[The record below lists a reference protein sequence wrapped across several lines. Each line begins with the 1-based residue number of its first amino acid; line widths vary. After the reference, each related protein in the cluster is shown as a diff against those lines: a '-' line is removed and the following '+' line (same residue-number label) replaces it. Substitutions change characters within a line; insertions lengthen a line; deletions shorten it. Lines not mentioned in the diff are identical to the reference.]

1 MSVEE
6 VSLYFLG
13 GYPIPYIEGSSLK
26 RMELDCCVCGKAYGK
41 GTKCV
46 QVFSLPIIHI
56 LFNDSC
62 SCNEHSY
69 LGKKGFPSLGI
80 EPKSIWTVVWTV
92 VCATP
97 SAPPSA
103 TPHLFLLS
111 EPDPSK
117 RTWSSIKSRI
127 NVPHLES
134 SRPPWC
140 RAQPWCP
147 PRCPPCRS
155 AGRRARPQVWHI
167 SLICAFYSWNA
178 DER

>member
-1 MSVEE
+1 MQCSITIKNT
-6 VSLYFLG
+6 SWNS
-13 GYPIPYIEGSSLK
+13 PK
-26 RMELDCCVCGKAYGK
+26 RMEFGCHVRGKANGR
-41 GTKCV
+41 GADQPSKCV

-134 SRPPWC
+134 SRPP
-140 RAQPWCP
+140 
-147 PRCPPCRS
+147 
-155 AGRRARPQVWHI
+155 
-167 SLICAFYSWNA
+167 
-178 DER
+178 